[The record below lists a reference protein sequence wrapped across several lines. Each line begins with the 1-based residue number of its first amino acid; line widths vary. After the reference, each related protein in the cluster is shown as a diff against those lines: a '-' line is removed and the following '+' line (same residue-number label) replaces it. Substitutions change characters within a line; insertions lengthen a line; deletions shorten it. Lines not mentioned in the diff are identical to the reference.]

1 MNIIITGCSKGIGL
15 ELVKLLAVNH
25 KVYAISRD
33 VSLLNEMKQQNQYAE
48 NLFPISADITQIK
61 QQFFDSLIDSL
72 GIDVLINNAGFLA
85 NKPFIELSKEDY
97 REMMDVNFYGVI
109 NMIQLSIAKLSNAKG
124 QIVNIGSIGGVQ
136 GSSKFPGLSIYS
148 SSKGAISILTECLA
162 VELDQFDIKIN
173 CLALGAV
180 QTDMLNKAFPGFKA
194 EITAL
199 EMASY
204 IVNFI
209 NSSSK
214 LSNGLIIPVKKNKSI
229 VTDF

>member
-214 LSNGLIIPVKKNKSI
+214 LSNGLIIPVKKTNP
-229 VTDF
+229 

>member
-33 VSLLNEMKQQNQYAE
+33 VSLLNEMKQQNQYAK

-97 REMMDVNFYGVI
+97 RQIMDVNFYGVI
-109 NMIQLSIAKLSNAKG
+109 NMIQLSISKLSNAKG
-124 QIVNIGSIGGVQ
+124 QVVNIGSIGGVQ

-162 VELDQFDIKIN
+162 VELDQYDIKIN

-194 EITAL
+194 EITTL

-214 LSNGLIIPVKKNKSI
+214 LSNGLIIPVKKTNP
-229 VTDF
+229 

>member
-33 VSLLNEMKQQNQYAE
+33 VSLLNEMKQQNQYAK

-97 REMMDVNFYGVI
+97 RQIMDVNFYGVI
-109 NMIQLSIAKLSNAKG
+109 NMIQLSISKLSNAKG
-124 QIVNIGSIGGVQ
+124 QVVNIGSIGGVQ

-162 VELDQFDIKIN
+162 VELDQYDIKIN

-214 LSNGLIIPVKKNKSI
+214 LSNGLIIPVKKTNP
-229 VTDF
+229 

>member
-33 VSLLNEMKQQNQYAE
+33 VSLLNEMKQQNQYAK

-109 NMIQLSIAKLSNAKG
+109 NMIQLSISKLSNAKG
-124 QIVNIGSIGGVQ
+124 QVVNIGSIGGVQ

-162 VELDQFDIKIN
+162 VELDQYDIKIN

-214 LSNGLIIPVKKNKSI
+214 LSNGLIIPVKKTNP
-229 VTDF
+229 

>member
-33 VSLLNEMKQQNQYAE
+33 VSLLNEMKQQNQYAK

-97 REMMDVNFYGVI
+97 RQIMDVNFYGVI
-109 NMIQLSIAKLSNAKG
+109 NMIQLSISKLSNAKG
-124 QIVNIGSIGGVQ
+124 QVVNIGSIGGVQ

-162 VELDQFDIKIN
+162 VELDQYDIKIN

-214 LSNGLIIPVKKNKSI
+214 LSNRLIIPVKKTNP
-229 VTDF
+229 

>member
-162 VELDQFDIKIN
+162 VELDQYDIKIN

-214 LSNGLIIPVKKNKSI
+214 LSNGLIIPVKKTNP
-229 VTDF
+229 

>member
-1 MNIIITGCSKGIGL
+1 
-15 ELVKLLAVNH
+15 
-25 KVYAISRD
+25 
-33 VSLLNEMKQQNQYAE
+33 
-48 NLFPISADITQIK
+48 
-61 QQFFDSLIDSL
+61 
-72 GIDVLINNAGFLA
+72 
-85 NKPFIELSKEDY
+85 
-97 REMMDVNFYGVI
+97 MMDVNFYGVI

-214 LSNGLIIPVKKNKSI
+214 LSNGLIIPVKKTNP
-229 VTDF
+229 

>member
-1 MNIIITGCSKGIGL
+1 MNIIVTGCSKGIGL

-25 KVYAISRD
+25 KVFAISRD
-33 VSLLNEMKQQNQYAE
+33 ISVLNEMKQQNQFAE
-48 NLFPISADITQIK
+48 NLIPISADITQIN

-85 NKPFIELSKEDY
+85 NKPFIEFSKEDY
-97 REMMDVNFYGVI
+97 RDMMDVNFYGVI
-109 NMIQLSIAKLSNAKG
+109 NMIQLAIEKLSNAKG
-124 QIVNIGSIGGVQ
+124 QVVNIGSIGGIQ

-148 SSKGAISILTECLA
+148 SSKGALSILTECLA
-162 VELDQFDIKIN
+162 VELAEYGIKIN

-199 EMASY
+199 EMAGY

-214 LSNGLIIPVKKNKSI
+214 LSNGLIIPVKKTNP
-229 VTDF
+229 

>member
-124 QIVNIGSIGGVQ
+124 QVVNIGSIGGVQ

-162 VELDQFDIKIN
+162 VELDQYDIKIN

-194 EITAL
+194 EINAL

-214 LSNGLIIPVKKNKSI
+214 LSNGLIIPVKKTNP
-229 VTDF
+229 

>member
-1 MNIIITGCSKGIGL
+1 MNIIVTGCSKGIGL

-25 KVYAISRD
+25 KVFAISRD
-33 VSLLNEMKQQNQYAE
+33 ISVLNEMKQQNQFAE
-48 NLFPISADITQIK
+48 NLIPISADITQIN

-85 NKPFIELSKEDY
+85 NKPFIEFSKEDY
-97 REMMDVNFYGVI
+97 RDMMDVNFYGVI
-109 NMIQLSIAKLSNAKG
+109 NMIQLAIEKLSNAKG
-124 QIVNIGSIGGVQ
+124 QVVNIGSIGGIQ

-148 SSKGAISILTECLA
+148 SSKGALSILTECLA
-162 VELDQFDIKIN
+162 VELAEYDIKIN

-199 EMASY
+199 EMAGY

-214 LSNGLIIPVKKNKSI
+214 LSNGLIIPVKKTNP
-229 VTDF
+229 

>member
-33 VSLLNEMKQQNQYAE
+33 VSLLNEMKQQNQYAK

-97 REMMDVNFYGVI
+97 RQIMDVNFYGVI
-109 NMIQLSIAKLSNAKG
+109 NMIQLSISKLSNAKG
-124 QIVNIGSIGGVQ
+124 QVVNIGSIGGVQ

-148 SSKGAISILTECLA
+148 SSKGAINILTECLA
-162 VELDQFDIKIN
+162 VELDQYDIKIN

-214 LSNGLIIPVKKNKSI
+214 LSNGLIIPVKKTNP
-229 VTDF
+229 

>member
-33 VSLLNEMKQQNQYAE
+33 VSLLNEMKQQNQYAK

-97 REMMDVNFYGVI
+97 RQIMDVNFYGVI
-109 NMIQLSIAKLSNAKG
+109 NMIQLSISKLSNAKG
-124 QIVNIGSIGGVQ
+124 QVVNIGSIGGVQ

-214 LSNGLIIPVKKNKSI
+214 LSNGLIIPVKKTNP
-229 VTDF
+229 